1 MKTMAERDK
10 NDKNDK
16 IEKSQKGNNIPAWF
30 TEKWESVT
38 EFYTETRHEMQRVTW
53 PTRKQV
59 QGTTIVVICTVFF
72 FGAFFMVADGIVGF
86 LIDALFK
93 RLGKA

>member
-10 NDKNDK
+10 NERN
-16 IEKSQKGNNIPAWF
+16 ESKGNAIPVWF
-30 TEKWESVT
+30 TDKWESVH

-86 LIDALFK
+86 FIDLIFK
-93 RLGKA
+93 KLGKA

>member
-1 MKTMAERDK
+1 MKTTDEKEK
-10 NDKNDK
+10 NL
-16 IEKSQKGNNIPAWF
+16 QKGNANPNWF
-30 TEKWESVT
+30 VEKWESVQ

-72 FGAFFMVADGIVGF
+72 FGAFFMFADGVVGW
-86 LIDALFK
+86 LIDQLYR
-93 RLGKA
+93 RLGKG

>member
-1 MKTMAERDK
+1 MAERDK
-10 NDKNDK
+10 NDK
-16 IEKSQKGNNIPAWF
+16 IEKSEKGNAIPAWF
-30 TEKWESVT
+30 TEKWESVQ

-72 FGAFFMVADGIVGF
+72 FGAFFMLADGVVGYF
-86 LIDALFK
+86 IDMLFK
-93 RLGKA
+93 KMGKA